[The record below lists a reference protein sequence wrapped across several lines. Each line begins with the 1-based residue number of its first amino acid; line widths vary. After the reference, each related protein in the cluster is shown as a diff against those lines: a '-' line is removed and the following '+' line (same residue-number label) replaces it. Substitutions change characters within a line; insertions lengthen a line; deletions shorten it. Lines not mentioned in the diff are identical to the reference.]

1 MIKAIYRRTIEIFKK
16 TPAKLWGISLLSEV
30 LSLIVLI
37 LGSPLPIILI
47 PVIAAINAGMIA
59 VYFSAYNGGEPET
72 KTLLGAFSDFK
83 TFKHVAGGMCW
94 MYLWIFLWALIPIA
108 GPFIAIYKCLS
119 YAFTPYILNE
129 EKSVGAMDAL
139 KKSMR
144 DTKGYKLN
152 IFAAVILPS
161 VAFIV
166 VSAILGLLALIPF
179 VGVIFTV
186 ISVLLSLVYSLF
198 APMFLGLIRAGFYD
212 YGKKPVH
219 FPKPAPKIAPAHTIM
234 APPAAPDVVT
244 AQEDNAPQNDTK
256 NTCPVCGHENTPDKK
271 FCMKCGAKL

>member
-1 MIKAIYRRTIEIFKK
+1 
-16 TPAKLWGISLLSEV
+16 
-30 LSLIVLI
+30 
-37 LGSPLPIILI
+37 
-47 PVIAAINAGMIA
+47 
-59 VYFSAYNGGEPET
+59 
-72 KTLLGAFSDFK
+72 
-83 TFKHVAGGMCW
+83 
-94 MYLWIFLWALIPIA
+94 MYLWIFLWFLIPIA
-108 GPFIAIYKCLS
+108 GPFIAIYKSFS

-139 KKSMR
+139 KKSMQ

-152 IFAAVILPS
+152 MFVAVVLPS

-198 APMFLGLIRAGFYD
+198 APMFLGLIKAGFYD

-234 APPAAPDVVT
+234 APPAASDVIT